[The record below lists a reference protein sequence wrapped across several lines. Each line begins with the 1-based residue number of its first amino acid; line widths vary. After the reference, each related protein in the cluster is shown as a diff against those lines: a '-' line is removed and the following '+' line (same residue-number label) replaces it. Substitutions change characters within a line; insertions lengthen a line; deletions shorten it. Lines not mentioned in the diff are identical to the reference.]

1 MPITLN
7 DVKPISLCITTEELL
22 DSKRFLYNF
31 CDTLILRGKDNR
43 LKEDLKSVKKEMNDF
58 RTQLR
63 FLNGYRTVIINN
75 IDKILAL
82 INSRYYK
89 TDPVKIDRIAM
100 DGKDIIKKILNVE
113 NFEGLI
119 ALEPEFK
126 GKITLPIYQ
135 FFINEM
141 KKSNIEVI

>member
-31 CDTLILRGKDNR
+31 CDTLIMRGKDNR
-43 LKEDLKSVKKEMNDF
+43 LREDLECVKKEMNDF

-75 IDKILAL
+75 IDKIMAL
-82 INSRYYK
+82 IDSRYYK
-89 TDPVKIDRIAM
+89 IDPVKVDRIKM
-100 DGKDIIKKILNVE
+100 DGKDLIKKILNR
-113 NFEGLI
+113 
-119 ALEPEFK
+119 
-126 GKITLPIYQ
+126 
-135 FFINEM
+135 
-141 KKSNIEVI
+141 